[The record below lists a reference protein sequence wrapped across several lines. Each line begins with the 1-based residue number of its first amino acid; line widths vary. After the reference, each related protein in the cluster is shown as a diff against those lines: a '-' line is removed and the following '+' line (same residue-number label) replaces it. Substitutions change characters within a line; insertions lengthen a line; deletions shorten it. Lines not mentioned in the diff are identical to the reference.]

1 MPQCSQA
8 QEPLTTGKLAAT
20 LANKSPLLD
29 LVHRLNGWRRAASIF
44 PAALLLQHG
53 QREPDVPASS
63 AEVLH
68 AAPLPHYA
76 ARPERLQLRTY
87 PALAHTISRPQ
98 SAEMAAAR
106 QELRRDLNDWLTR
119 FL

>member
-1 MPQCSQA
+1 MGERPWDDALSQ
-8 QEPLTTGKLAAT
+8 Q
-20 LANKSPLLD
+20 LD
-29 LVHRLNGWRRAASIF
+29 LTSDVSRRAASIF
-44 PAALLLQHG
+44 PVALLLQHG
-53 QREPDVPASS
+53 QHDPDVPASS

-68 AAPLPHYA
+68 AALLPHYA

-87 PALAHTISRPQ
+87 PALAHTISRPE
-98 SAEMAAAR
+98 SAEMAAAQ